1 MRFNSLLLLF
11 HCTNHV
17 LDHCSNS
24 HCFLNTFSISQHQIM
39 KKTMQIRYK
48 SSHNS
53 LVTWVLSAARWTLKS
68 IYNFYIVYLEK
79 KYSKHIYRQIRFG
92 YTVSFAIFFC
102 YSCIQ
107 QPFFILSLFFHSV
120 FFLLFHFPSAAI
132 HYSIFDSHRILYAI
146 LHIVLLFITTATAYC
161 LFDMESIEKHRDRN
175 ATILFRFHV
184 TRFNVV
190 FSFISVIGLI

>member
-92 YTVSFAIFFC
+92 YTVSFAIFFA
-102 YSCIQ
+102 
-107 QPFFILSLFFHSV
+107 ILAFSSLFS
-120 FFLLFHFPSAAI
+120 
-132 HYSIFDSHRILYAI
+132 
-146 LHIVLLFITTATAYC
+146 YC
-161 LFDMESIEKHRDRN
+161 R
-175 ATILFRFHV
+175 
-184 TRFNVV
+184 
-190 FSFISVIGLI
+190 FSFILYFFCYFIFLLLPFIIRYSIHIVYYMPYFI